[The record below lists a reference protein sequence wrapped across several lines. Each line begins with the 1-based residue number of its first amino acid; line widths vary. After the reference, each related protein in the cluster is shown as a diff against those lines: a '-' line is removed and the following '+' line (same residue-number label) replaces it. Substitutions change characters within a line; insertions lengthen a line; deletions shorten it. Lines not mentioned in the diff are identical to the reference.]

1 MRCLAQ
7 SIRIDGVDTR
17 GVDDSAGGEREGF
30 QRVNDNGDKA
40 HGRTWIVVKRRVAK
54 HGRWDAEGKQ
64 LKSKRA
70 RIAGGG
76 ILKRDGREHG
86 GRTGRSAVQGRK
98 YFIRDSKLTKAGVAQ
113 SVATRKA
120 DERPITYKI

>member
-1 MRCLAQ
+1 MVRLYERTLLYAPPNWSMRCLAQ

-64 LKSKRA
+64 LKS
-70 RIAGGG
+70 
-76 ILKRDGREHG
+76 
-86 GRTGRSAVQGRK
+86 
-98 YFIRDSKLTKAGVAQ
+98 
-113 SVATRKA
+113 
-120 DERPITYKI
+120 